1 MPKRL
6 SPEELIL
13 HTDLRRLV
21 PLSRTTR
28 WRLERKGAFPRRIS
42 ISDRR
47 VAWRRSEI
55 EAWLK
60 RRAATGAA
68 P

>member
-6 SPEELIL
+6 SPEELLL
-13 HTDLRRLV
+13 HSDLKRLV
-21 PLSRTTR
+21 PLSRTTM
-28 WRLERKGAFPRRIS
+28 WRMERRGEFPRRIS

-60 RRAATGAA
+60 HRAAMGGAS
-68 P
+68 

>member
-13 HTDLRRLV
+13 HGDLKRLV
-21 PLSRTTR
+21 PLSRTTV
-28 WRLERKGAFPRRIS
+28 WRMERRGQFPRRIN
-42 ISDRR
+42 ISDKR

-60 RRAATGAA
+60 RRAASGAA
-68 P
+68 S